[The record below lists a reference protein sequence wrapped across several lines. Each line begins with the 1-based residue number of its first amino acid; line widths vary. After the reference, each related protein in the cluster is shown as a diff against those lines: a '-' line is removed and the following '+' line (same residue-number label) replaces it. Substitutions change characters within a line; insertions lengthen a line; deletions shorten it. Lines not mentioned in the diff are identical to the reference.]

1 MAQVL
6 PLAAGAAVSPGLL
19 GLQMLNLA
27 RREGPMAWAWSVSIG
42 SAAVLLLATVAAFVF
57 HFSTGGD
64 GAQPEWRGVVK
75 LSGALVLFA
84 IASYEL
90 VWAGEGPAPTLTD
103 AGEVSAR
110 RGGLRAPGIGL
121 GAVLVVPNLALY
133 FPAAHEIAASEGADA
148 ARAVL
153 FVVVF
158 GITMLPVAAPPLAV
172 RLLGERVRP
181 ALEGLNFYVTEHR
194 RGVTATACVGF
205 GIALAVSGA
214 IQLL

>member
-1 MAQVL
+1 
-6 PLAAGAAVSPGLL
+6 
-19 GLQMLNLA
+19 
-27 RREGPMAWAWSVSIG
+27 
-42 SAAVLLLATVAAFVF
+42 VLLLATVAAFVF

-90 VWAGEGPAPTLTD
+90 VWAGEGPAPTLPD

-110 RGGLRAPGIGL
+110 RGGLRPPGIGL

-148 ARAVL
+148 ARAML

-158 GITMLPVAAPPLAV
+158 SIAMLPVAAPPLAV
-172 RLLGERVRP
+172 KLLGERVRP
-181 ALEGLNFYVTEHR
+181 TLEGLNLYVTEHR
-194 RGVTATACVGF
+194 RDVTAIACVGF
-205 GIALAVSGA
+205 GSAM
-214 IQLL
+214 